1 MELKKIRYIC
11 QKITHFPIFFR
22 ILYVH
27 STLQLELKN
36 VNSYYTTNGI
46 SSVVANDVKILQI
59 MRLGLIALDAY
70 NVPNQM
76 SRK

>member
-1 MELKKIRYIC
+1 M
-11 QKITHFPIFFR
+11 
-22 ILYVH
+22 
-27 STLQLELKN
+27 N
-36 VNSYYTTNGI
+36 VNNYYTNNGI
-46 SSVVANDVKILQI
+46 LSVVANVAKILQI

>member
-1 MELKKIRYIC
+1 MELKKMQNHTYSIL
-11 QKITHFPIFFR
+11 
-22 ILYVH
+22 LYVKKLH
-27 STLQLELKN
+27 IFSTLQLELKN